1 MTYAILRPPVAAA
14 LAAALAAPLAFAA
27 LLAPATARAAGEACT
42 RDTECL
48 GAELCVASV
57 CTADATVPECITDD
71 ECDDDAI
78 CVEGGCKQ
86 EGVVCRNPAGT
97 CWIEGDSGSCACA
110 NGESAGWAGGYN
122 PDDPPEEKTDAE
134 LQVECVQELESS
146 CGTEAPTLPDSCVG
160 EVLEECEAFVGHS
173 DALAV
178 ACGEEPP
185 AVNLAQVGECC
196 DSFDEPGA
204 AELRAC
210 LMAIPV
216 QDVCAGEAWEACED
230 AGGTGATEDDQD
242 GSANEGEAKGDDGA
256 DKASCAVTGHATPGA
271 ALAWLGLVVGLRARR
286 RR

>member
-1 MTYAILRPPVAAA
+1 MTYAILRHPVAASLA
-14 LAAALAAPLAFAA
+14 APFAAALVFAA
-27 LLAPATARAAGEACT
+27 LLAPATARAAGEPCT
-42 RDTECL
+42 RDTECV

-57 CTADATVPECITDD
+57 CTADATVPECITDA
-71 ECDDDAI
+71 ECDDDAV

-86 EGVVCRNPAGT
+86 EGVVCRSPAGT
-97 CWIEGDSGSCACA
+97 CWLEGDSGSCACA
-110 NGESAGWAGGYN
+110 NGENAGWSGGYN

-134 LQVECVQELESS
+134 LQVECVGELESS
-146 CGTEAPTLPDSCVG
+146 CGTESPMLPDSCVG
-160 EVLEECEAFVGHS
+160 EVLTECEAFVGHS
-173 DALAV
+173 DALAT
-178 ACGEEPP
+178 ACGEEAPD
-185 AVNLAQVGECC
+185 VNLARVGECC

-216 QDVCAGEAWEACED
+216 EDVCAGDAWEACED

-242 GSANEGEAKGDDGA
+242 GGANEGEAKGDDGA

-271 ALAWLGLVVGLRARR
+271 ALAWLGLVVGLGARR